1 MLTNKEKREEW
12 LYQQTR
18 SEENT
23 VLNDEVTGIIVK
35 RIQINANLFY
45 NKIYVRS
52 EYLYSAVYSYCSNS
66 EGVTVDGLDVPGSDA
81 QVINYLKDHRN
92 DPFVKEL
99 SL

>member
-35 RIQINANLFY
+35 RMRINTDLFY
-45 NKIYVRS
+45 NKIYVPGEHLS
-52 EYLYSAVYSYCSNS
+52 SSVYSYCSNS
-66 EGVTVDGLDVPGSDA
+66 EGVSVDGLDVPGSDA
-81 QVINYLKDHRN
+81 QVVNYLKDHRN